1 MKSVQFIS
9 NEDDGTDQI
18 VAFALDYGEMA
29 IRSLILMR
37 TPQFEPLLDETERG
51 VSVSL
56 EDGSGKHGDLLEVIR
71 IGPNR
76 VKIETQSSKYD
87 LNISRVDPEEVSEM
101 KALIERMNFDNRF
114 RIEKV

>member
-37 TPQFEPLLDETERG
+37 TPQFERLLDETERG
-51 VSVSL
+51 VSVML
-56 EDGSGKHGDLLEVIR
+56 EDGSGNHGDLLEVIR
-71 IGPNR
+71 IGTNR

-87 LNISRVDPEEVSEM
+87 LVFHPKQMIPIARV
-101 KALIERMNFDNRF
+101 
-114 RIEKV
+114 